1 MSKISNCL
9 FMLEYLENGWKYNIK
24 ELAEKLEVSER
35 MIRSYKEE
43 LEKSKENNENSVI
56 SLNYVCKDPE
66 KKFYIF
72 SSNINTMCNIIKLL
86 FG

>member
-1 MSKISNCL
+1 M
-9 FMLEYLENGWKYNIK
+9 
-24 ELAEKLEVSER
+24 V
-35 MIRSYKEE
+35 RSYKEE

-56 SLNYVCKDPE
+56 SLNYICKDPE